1 MKEARYLWLVTSKAD
16 PAREEEYN
24 KWYNQH
30 VETFFKFPGAKRI
43 VRNRCYQ
50 PMQNPD
56 SCPQYVVI
64 YEFDTKEDLEAF
76 AKSDA
81 AEEAKKEFETG
92 WKGFGDFLWSGWY
105 EPVKKLERE

>member
-1 MKEARYLWLVTSKAD
+1 MPEDRYLWLVASKAD
-16 PAREEEYN
+16 KEKEAEYN
-24 KWYNQH
+24 RWYDQH
-30 VETFFKFPGAKRI
+30 VATFFRFPGLKR
-43 VRNRCYQ
+43 VTRNKCYQ

-64 YEFDTKEDLEAF
+64 YEFEKKEDLEAF

-81 AEEAKKEFETG
+81 AEAAKKEFEVG

-105 EPVKKLERE
+105 EPVKKLER

>member
-1 MKEARYLWLVTSKAD
+1 MKEGRYLWLVTSKA
-16 PAREEEYN
+16 ASGKEEEYN
-24 KWYNQH
+24 KWYDQH
-30 VETFFKFPGAKRI
+30 VTTFFRFPGLKRV

-64 YEFDTKEDLEAF
+64 YEFDKKEDLEAF
-76 AKSDA
+76 VKSDA
-81 AEEAKKEFETG
+81 AEAARKEFEEE

-105 EPVKKLERE
+105 EPVKKLER